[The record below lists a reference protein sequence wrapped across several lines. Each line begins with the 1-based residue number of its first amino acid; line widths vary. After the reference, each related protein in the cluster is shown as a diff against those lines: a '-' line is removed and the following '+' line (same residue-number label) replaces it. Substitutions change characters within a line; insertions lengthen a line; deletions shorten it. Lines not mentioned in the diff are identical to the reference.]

1 MSEHFDHAWIPEN
14 NNDAISNRAFS
25 LSIYLFHNPNYHI
38 FKSIFIS
45 RCQKTLW
52 GQIQIYQKVL
62 TFKYSNSTLCY
73 KCQLWCRAN
82 RICQV
87 FLLYFTHCCILLCIV
102 LDPIRTCAVF
112 PPNIYKHT
120 RNTKL
125 LADLH
130 LISQNHKHLI
140 KIWIKYFCSVLP
152 NVLYHTYW
160 GMQ

>member
-1 MSEHFDHAWIPEN
+1 MIFPCLNILTMSEYPKIITMPYLFIFP
-14 NNDAISNRAFS
+14 IITY
-25 LSIYLFHNPNYHI
+25 LKSIYN
-38 FKSIFIS
+38 S

-73 KCQLWCRAN
+73 KCQLWCRTN

-87 FLLYFTHCCILLCIV
+87 FLLYSVLYFTHCCILLCIV

-140 KIWIKYFCSVLP
+140 KIWIKYFFSVLP